1 MVSTYG
7 FWWYRRRFGSDFHK
21 FKHEFKQREFWK
33 RVMEAGDQRNG
44 DLDHAIQLMNQHG
57 AIDDTIDRA
66 RHYGAIARDALEIFP
81 DSDYKAAMVDA
92 IGFSVARAH

>member
-1 MVSTYG
+1 
-7 FWWYRRRFGSDFHK
+7 
-21 FKHEFKQREFWK
+21 
-33 RVMEAGDQRNG
+33 
-44 DLDHAIQLMNQHG
+44 MNQHG